1 MVATAAR
8 GRAPEG
14 GSMSFSKPPAGKA
27 SFTTAA
33 QRRLQTW
40 AKMTSKQK
48 LADMEKEDRRRKRGR
63 ASIVDD
69 ECDGDVTIPLG
80 MIIREEILQAGPVK
94 K

>member
-1 MVATAAR
+1 M
-8 GRAPEG
+8 
-14 GSMSFSKPPAGKA
+14 
-27 SFTTAA
+27 
-33 QRRLQTW
+33 RRT
-40 AKMTSKQK
+40 
-48 LADMEKEDRRRKRGR
+48 KRFVTLT